1 MIFYNLRAWLA
12 VDDEIFSY
20 LIILF
25 SSGESE
31 AFTKLQGM
39 FEINC
44 LLVSISI
51 STWGT
56 IKNNIYLSFLLN
68 TYTAVY
74 KCTC

>member
-51 STWGT
+51 STWGK

-68 TYTAVY
+68 TYTAV
-74 KCTC
+74 